1 MARRKAKKNNR
12 REKEDLVKIDVYYL
26 PKEQAEMYRVLRDVV
41 KQEVIEWAEEQF
53 ETVEVKNDA
62 IEGEGIFAYNKGTNE
77 IFEYYLNPS
86 NISQAQKARD
96 KDQLNTYLSQY
107 HEKESH

>member
-1 MARRKAKKNNR
+1 MARKRSKKNI
-12 REKEDLVKIDVYYL
+12 KGKQDDLVKIDVYYL

-41 KQEVIEWAEEQF
+41 KDEVLEWANGQF
-53 ETVEVKNDA
+53 ASVEIKSDA
-62 IEGEGIFAYNKGTNE
+62 TEGEGIFAYDEHNNQT
-77 IFEYYLNPS
+77 FEYFLNPS

-107 HEKESH
+107 YEKGSH